1 MKTLRFDELNLSK
14 EIQKAIKDMGFEE
27 ATPIQS
33 QAIPVIM
40 EGKDIIGQAQTGTGK
55 TASFGIPIIET
66 LDPNSKNIQALVLC
80 PTRELAIQVAEEMS
94 ELLKYMKNIKVVPI
108 YGGQSIDRQ
117 IKALKFGVHI
127 VIATPGRLIDH
138 INRGTLKL
146 DNVKMVVMDE
156 ADEML
161 DMGFRDD
168 IEKILKTSPNERQTI
183 MFSATMPKQ
192 IMDLSRKYLKNPEH
206 IKVVHKELTVPN
218 VNQFFFEV
226 KPNMKLEVLTRLID
240 IHNPKLSL
248 VFCNT
253 KRVVDELVSHLQA
266 RSYFA
271 EGLHGDMKQM
281 MRDRVM
287 SKFRNGTLEILVA
300 TDVAARGI
308 DVDEIDAVFNYDM
321 PQDEEYYVHRIGRTA
336 RAGRAGQAFTFAV
349 GRDFNKIKDIERYT
363 KTKIIRQTIPSA
375 KDVEE
380 VRMNSMMEDIKKVL
394 DSEEDMA
401 RYTHIVEK
409 LLSEDYTSVEIAS
422 GLLKMVMGKEEE
434 MLKIDES
441 YSASSEKWS
450 DKGSKKRDGGRDS
463 GRDSGRDGRR
473 DKNKSKEFG
482 RYKDGDRG
490 GSSRGSSRDRNTGGE
505 DMTRLFINIGKSAN
519 IQVNDVVGAIAGE
532 TGIPGKSIGEI
543 ALFDKFT
550 FVEVPTKYSDKV
562 IKIMNKNQI
571 KGNKI
576 AIQVANDR

>member
-1 MKTLRFDELNLSK
+1 MKTLKFDELNLSR
-14 EIQKAIKDMGFEE
+14 EIQKAVEEMGFEE

-33 QAIPVIM
+33 EAIPAIM
-40 EGKDIIGQAQTGTGK
+40 SGKDIIGQAQTGTGK
-55 TASFGIPIIET
+55 TASFGIPLIEAI
-66 LDPNSKNIQALVLC
+66 DKHSKNIQALVLC

-94 ELLKYMKNIKVVPI
+94 NLLKYVKTVKVVPI

-117 IKALKFGVHI
+117 IKILKFGVQI

-138 INRGTLKL
+138 INRGTLNL
-146 DNVKMVVMDE
+146 ENIKMVVLDE

-168 IEKILKTSPNERQTI
+168 IEKILKTSPKERQTV
-183 MFSATMPKQ
+183 MFSATMPRQ
-192 IMDLSRKYLKNPEH
+192 IMDLSKKYLKNAEH

-218 VNQFFFEV
+218 VNQYFFEL
-226 KPNMKLEVLTRLID
+226 KPNMKLDVLTRLID
-240 IHNPKLSL
+240 IHDPKLSL

-253 KRVVDELVSHLQA
+253 KRVVDELVSHLQT
-266 RSYFA
+266 RGYFA

-308 DVDEIDAVFNYDM
+308 DVEEIDAVFNYDM

-336 RAGRAGQAFTFAV
+336 RAGRAGQAFTFVV
-349 GRDFNKIKDIERYT
+349 GKDFNKIKEIERYT
-363 KTKIIRQTIPSA
+363 KTKIVRQQIPSL

-380 VRMNSMMEDIKKVL
+380 IRLNSLIGDVKKVL
-394 DSEEDMA
+394 DSKEDMK
-401 RYTHIVEK
+401 RYIHIVER
-409 LLSEDYTSVEIAS
+409 LHSEDYSSEEIAS
-422 GLLKMVMGKEEE
+422 ALLKMIIGREEE
-434 MLKIDES
+434 SMKAEEKF
-441 YSASSEKWS
+441 SSMS
-450 DKGSKKRDGGRDS
+450 SSSLSNDRDGGYRKRSGGKDGGKDGRK
-463 GRDSGRDGRR
+463 GRDR
-473 DKNKSKEFG
+473 
-482 RYKDGDRG
+482 KD
-490 GSSRGSSRDRNTGGE
+490 SFRGSSDS
-505 DMTRLFINIGKSAN
+505 DMVRLFINIGTKAK
-519 IQVNDVVGAIAGE
+519 IKVNDVVGAIAGE
-532 TGIPGKSIGEI
+532 TGIPGKSIGEV
-543 ALFDKFT
+543 AMFDKFC
-550 FVEVPTKYSDKV
+550 FVEVPKTYSDKV

>member
-14 EIQKAIKDMGFEE
+14 DIQRAIKDMGFEE

-33 QAIPVIM
+33 QAIPAIM

-55 TASFGIPIIET
+55 TASFGIPLIEM
-66 LDPNSKNIQALVLC
+66 LDPASKNIQGLVLC
-80 PTRELAIQVAEEMS
+80 PTRELAIQVAEELS
-94 ELLKYMKNIKVVPI
+94 ELLKYMKNIKIVPI

-117 IKALKFGVHI
+117 IKALKFGVHV

-146 DNVKMVVMDE
+146 ENLKMVVLDE

-161 DMGFRDD
+161 DMGFRED
-168 IEKILKTSPNERQTI
+168 IEKILKTSPPERQSI
-183 MFSATMPKQ
+183 MFSATMPKP
-192 IMDLSRKYLKNPEH
+192 IMDLTRKYMKNAEH

-226 KPNMKLEVLTRLID
+226 RPNMKLEVLTRLID
-240 IHNPKLSL
+240 IHDPKLSL

-266 RSYFA
+266 RGYFA

-336 RAGRAGQAFTFAV
+336 RAGRAGQAFTFVV

-375 KDVEE
+375 KDVEQ
-380 VRMNSMMEDIKKVL
+380 VRMNTMMEDIKKVL
-394 DSEEDMA
+394 DSNEDKN
-401 RYTHIVEK
+401 RYIHIVEK
-409 LLSEDYTSVEIAS
+409 LLSEEYTSVEIAAS
-422 GLLKMVMGKEEE
+422 LVKMLMGKEEE
-434 MLKIDES
+434 LLKIDES
-441 YSASSEKWS
+441 YSAGSEF
-450 DKGSKKRDGGRDS
+450 RDGGRDK
-463 GRDSGRDGRR
+463 GRDKGRGRDGGR
-473 DKNKSKEFG
+473 DKVRDKG
-482 RYKDGDRG
+482 RGRDGGRDRG
-490 GSSRGSSRDRNTGGE
+490 RSRDGGRDGGRDFRGGGE
-505 DMTRLFINIGKSAN
+505 DMARLFINIGKSAN
-519 IQVNDVVGAIAGE
+519 IEVRDVVGAIAGE

-543 ALFDKFT
+543 ALFDKYT
-550 FVEVPTKYSDKV
+550 FVEVPKKYSDKV

-576 AIQVANDR
+576 AIQIANDR

>member
-1 MKTLRFDELNLSK
+1 MKTLKFDELNLSK
-14 EIQKAIKDMGFEE
+14 EIQKAVEEMGFEE

-33 QAIPVIM
+33 EAIPAIM
-40 EGKDIIGQAQTGTGK
+40 SGKDIIGQAQTGTGK
-55 TASFGIPIIET
+55 TASFGIPLIEAI
-66 LDPNSKNIQALVLC
+66 DKHSKNIQALVLC
-80 PTRELAIQVAEEMS
+80 PTRELAIQVAEEMNN
-94 ELLKYMKNIKVVPI
+94 LLKYVKTVKVVPI

-117 IKALKFGVHI
+117 IKILKFGVQI

-138 INRGTLKL
+138 INRGTLNL
-146 DNVKMVVMDE
+146 ENVKMVVLDE

-168 IEKILKTSPNERQTI
+168 IEKILKTSPKERQTV
-183 MFSATMPKQ
+183 MFSATMPRQ
-192 IMDLSRKYLKNPEH
+192 IMDLSKKYLKNAEH

-218 VNQFFFEV
+218 VNQYFFEL
-226 KPNMKLEVLTRLID
+226 KPNMKLDVLTRLID
-240 IHNPKLSL
+240 IHDPKLSL

-266 RSYFA
+266 RGYFA

-308 DVDEIDAVFNYDM
+308 DVEEIDAVFNYDM

-349 GRDFNKIKDIERYT
+349 GKDFNKIKEIERYT
-363 KTKIIRQTIPSA
+363 KTKIVRQQIPSL

-380 VRMNSMMEDIKKVL
+380 IRLNSLIEDVKKVL
-394 DSEEDMA
+394 DGKEDMK
-401 RYTHIVEK
+401 RYIHIVER
-409 LLSEDYTSVEIAS
+409 LHSEEYSSEEIAS
-422 GLLKMVMGKEEE
+422 ALLKMIIGKEEE
-434 MLKIDES
+434 SMKTEEKFSSMSSNSYERES
-441 YSASSEKWS
+441 
-450 DKGSKKRDGGRDS
+450 GNRKRSGGK
-463 GRDSGRDGRR
+463 DGR
-473 DKNKSKEFG
+473 KG
-482 RYKDGDRG
+482 KDRKDNFRG
-490 GSSRGSSRDRNTGGE
+490 SNDSFRGSSDS
-505 DMTRLFINIGKSAN
+505 DMVRLFINIGTKAK
-519 IQVNDVVGAIAGE
+519 IKVNDVVGAIAGE
-532 TGIPGKSIGEI
+532 TGIPGKSIGEV
-543 ALFDKFT
+543 AMFDKFC
-550 FVEVPTKYSDKV
+550 FVEIPKTYSDKV

>member
-1 MKTLRFDELNLSK
+1 MKTLKFDELNLSK
-14 EIQKAIKDMGFEE
+14 EIQKAVEEMGFEE

-33 QAIPVIM
+33 EAIPAIM
-40 EGKDIIGQAQTGTGK
+40 SGKDIIGQAQTGTGK
-55 TASFGIPIIET
+55 TASFGIPLIEAI
-66 LDPNSKNIQALVLC
+66 DKHSKNIQALVLC
-80 PTRELAIQVAEEMS
+80 PTRELAIQVAEEMNN
-94 ELLKYMKNIKVVPI
+94 LLKYVKTVKVVPI

-117 IKALKFGVHI
+117 IKILKFGVQI

-138 INRGTLKL
+138 INRGTLNL
-146 DNVKMVVMDE
+146 ENVKMVVLDE

-168 IEKILKTSPNERQTI
+168 IEKILKTSPKERQTV
-183 MFSATMPKQ
+183 MFSATMPRQ
-192 IMDLSRKYLKNPEH
+192 IMDLSKKYLKNAEH

-218 VNQFFFEV
+218 VNQYFFEL
-226 KPNMKLEVLTRLID
+226 KPNMKLDVLTRLID
-240 IHNPKLSL
+240 IHDPKLSL

-266 RSYFA
+266 RGYFA

-308 DVDEIDAVFNYDM
+308 DVEEIDAVFNYDM

-349 GRDFNKIKDIERYT
+349 GKDFNKIKEIERYT
-363 KTKIIRQTIPSA
+363 KTKIVRQQIPSL

-380 VRMNSMMEDIKKVL
+380 IRLNSLIEDVKKVL
-394 DSEEDMA
+394 DGKEDMK
-401 RYTHIVEK
+401 RYIHIVER
-409 LLSEDYTSVEIAS
+409 LHSEEYSSEEIAS
-422 GLLKMVMGKEEE
+422 ALLKMIIGKEEE
-434 MLKIDES
+434 SMKTEEKFSSMSSNS
-441 YSASSEKWS
+441 YE
-450 DKGSKKRDGGRDS
+450 RDS
-463 GRDSGRDGRR
+463 GNRKRSGGKDGR
-473 DKNKSKEFG
+473 KG
-482 RYKDGDRG
+482 KDRKDNFRG
-490 GSSRGSSRDRNTGGE
+490 SNDSFRGSSDS
-505 DMTRLFINIGKSAN
+505 DMVRLFINIGTKAK
-519 IQVNDVVGAIAGE
+519 IKVNDVVGAIAGE
-532 TGIPGKSIGEI
+532 TGIPGKSIGEV
-543 ALFDKFT
+543 AMFDKFC
-550 FVEVPTKYSDKV
+550 FVEIPKTYSDKV

>member
-14 EIQKAIKDMGFEE
+14 DIQRAIKDMGFEE

-55 TASFGIPIIET
+55 TASFGIPLIET
-66 LDPNSKNIQALVLC
+66 LDPTSKSIQALVLC
-80 PTRELAIQVAEEMS
+80 PTRELAIQVSEELS
-94 ELLKYMKNIKVVPI
+94 DLLKYIKNVKIVPI

-146 DNVKMVVMDE
+146 DNLNMVVLDE

-161 DMGFRDD
+161 DMGFRED
-168 IEKILKTSPNERQTI
+168 IEKILKTSPPERQTI

-192 IMDLSRKYLKNPEH
+192 IMDLSRKYLKNAEH

-226 KPNMKLEVLTRLID
+226 RPNMKLEVLTRLID
-240 IHNPKLSL
+240 IHDPKLSL

-266 RSYFA
+266 RGYFA

-336 RAGRAGQAFTFAV
+336 RAGRAGQAFTFVV

-363 KTKIIRQTIPSA
+363 KTKIIRQAIPSA
-375 KDVEE
+375 KDVEQ

-394 DSEEDMA
+394 DSEEDNS

-409 LLSEDYTSVEIAS
+409 LLTEEYTSVEIAA
-422 GLLKMVMGKEEE
+422 GLMKMLMGKEEE
-434 MLKIDES
+434 TLKIDES
-441 YSASSEKWS
+441 YTAGSDFRDDRGR
-450 DKGSKKRDGGRDS
+450 DKGRGGRDKGRGRDGGRDKGRGGRDGGRDKGRGGRDS
-463 GRDSGRDGRR
+463 GRD
-473 DKNKSKEFG
+473 F
-482 RYKDGDRG
+482 RG
-490 GSSRGSSRDRNTGGE
+490 GGE
-505 DMTRLFINIGKSAN
+505 DMARLFINIGKSAN
-519 IQVNDVVGAIAGE
+519 IEVKDVVGAIAGE

-543 ALFDKFT
+543 ALFDKYT
-550 FVEVPTKYSDKV
+550 FVEVPKKYSDKV

-576 AIQVANDR
+576 AIQIANDR